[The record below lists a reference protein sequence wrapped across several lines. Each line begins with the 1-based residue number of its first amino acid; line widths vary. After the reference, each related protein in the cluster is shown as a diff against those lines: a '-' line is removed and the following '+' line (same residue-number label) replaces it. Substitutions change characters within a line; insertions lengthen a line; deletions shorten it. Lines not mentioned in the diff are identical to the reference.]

1 MTRIKQRQW
10 ILVRLTVVAA
20 FAVVFVMTLIAA
32 KPVQAQTFTVLY
44 AFQGGT
50 DATDPS
56 GNLILDESGNLYGTA
71 SGGEYGY
78 GAIFKVDAT
87 GKETVLY
94 SFTGGDDGAG
104 LLRGPLARDKVG
116 NLYGTAGGGSGGSGT
131 VFKLDVNGIL
141 SVIYS
146 FTDYPNLNGGL
157 ALDPSGNLYGTTEWG
172 GRDGVGSVFKVDPTG
187 KETDLYEFQGLP
199 DGGYANGGVFRDKAG
214 NLFGTTWSGGAG
226 PCYYAE
232 GCGTVFKLS
241 KTGKETIIYR
251 FLDLP
256 DGAFPLF
263 GVALGSPGNFY
274 STTSGGGR
282 PGCNIYGPG
291 CGTVFKVNV
300 SGKENVL
307 YRFRMSK
314 NEGVPAGGVVRDSH
328 GNLYGTDYDTLYK
341 LDLRGKKTILHHF
354 TGGDDGIAPLGSLT
368 LDHAGNLYGTTEYGG
383 AYGYG
388 VVFKIAP

>member
-10 ILVRLTVVAA
+10 ISVRRTVVAA
-20 FAVVFVMTLIAA
+20 FAVLFVMMFIAA
-32 KPVQAQTFTVLY
+32 NPVQAQTFSVLY

-50 DATDPS
+50 DAAYPL

-71 SGGEYGY
+71 GGGENGY

-94 SFTGGDDGAG
+94 SFTGGADGKG
-104 LLRGPLARDKVG
+104 LLGGPLARDKVG
-116 NLYGTAGGGSGGSGT
+116 NLYGTAGGGSGSSGT
-131 VFKLDVNGIL
+131 VFKLDVKGVL

-157 ALDPSGNLYGTTEWG
+157 ALDPSGNLYGTTQWG
-172 GRDGVGSVFKVDPTG
+172 GHGVGTVFKVDQKG
-187 KETDLYEFQGLP
+187 KETDLYHFQSLP
-199 DGGYANGGVFRDKAG
+199 DGAYANGGLFRDKAG
-214 NLFGTTWSGGAG
+214 NLYGTTWSGGAG
-226 PCYYAE
+226 ACYYAE

-251 FLDLP
+251 FIDLP
-256 DGAFPLF
+256 DGAAPFA
-263 GVALGSPGNFY
+263 GVIPDSDGNFY
-274 STTSGGGR
+274 GTTGGGGR
-282 PGCNIYGPG
+282 QGCNIFGSG

-300 SGKENVL
+300 SGRENVL

-314 NEGVPAGGVVRDSH
+314 NEGVPEGGVVRDSH
-328 GNLYGTDYDTLYK
+328 GNLYGVTDYGTLYK
-341 LDLRGKKTILHHF
+341 LDSSGKETILHRF
-354 TGGDDGIAPLGSLT
+354 SGGDDGSSPVGSLT
-368 LDHAGNLYGTTEYGG
+368 LDHAGNLYGTAEYGG

-388 VVFKIAP
+388 VVFKITP